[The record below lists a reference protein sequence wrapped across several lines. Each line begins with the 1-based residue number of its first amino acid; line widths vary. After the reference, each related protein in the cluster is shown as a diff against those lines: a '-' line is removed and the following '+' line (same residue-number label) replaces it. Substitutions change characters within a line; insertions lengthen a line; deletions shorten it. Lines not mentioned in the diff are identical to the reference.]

1 MFEEEKLREFGR
13 LVVKLQQREDLT
25 RAETREAYRQI
36 WRNEQP
42 ELQQGAF
49 IAALKCKGETRDELV
64 GVAEAFGEEW
74 AKFFP
79 HKVHASQPHLGICGV
94 GMDSLKTINVSSGAA
109 VIAAACGIPV
119 YKVSAPALTGVS
131 GGADAF
137 ALWGVD
143 IDVPG
148 EESVRAAE
156 KCRLGTTSL
165 VSRAMMAS
173 GIARVVSQIRIG
185 TSFHI
190 SGPMAI
196 HAGERHKVMGVPHPS
211 MTRLCA
217 EVMKGLGY
225 KGAIVPCGGSR
236 QHPGRYLDE
245 LSNVGMSHVAEL
257 HEDGSITEYELV
269 PSDVGLHESRYEE
282 IASTQSREENA
293 RIVARTLAGKGP
305 KPVLDILA
313 LNAAACLKVMG
324 KVPSLVDGLRQA
336 RVAVEDGRAI
346 AQLRCLI
353 ETQNPD
359 PQAGLS
365 TLDALIGS

>member
-1 MFEEEKLREFGR
+1 MFEEEKLRAFGR
-13 LVVKLQQREDLT
+13 LVVRLQQREDLS
-25 RAETREAYRQI
+25 REETREAYRAI

-42 ELQQGAF
+42 ELHQGAF

-79 HKVHASQPHLGICGV
+79 HKVSASQPHLGICGV
-94 GMDSLKTINVSSGAA
+94 GMDSLKTVNISSGAS
-109 VIAAACGIPV
+109 VIVAACGVPV
-119 YKVSAPALTGVS
+119 YKVSAPALTGIS

-148 EESVRAAE
+148 EQSVRSTE
-156 KCRLGTTSL
+156 QCRLGATSL
-165 VSRAMMAS
+165 VSQAMMNS

-196 HAGERHKVMGVPHPS
+196 HAGEQHKVMGVPHPS

-225 KGAIVPCGGSR
+225 KTALVPCGGSR
-236 QHPGRYLDE
+236 EHPGRYLDE
-245 LSNVGMSHVAEL
+245 LSNVGISHVAEL
-257 HEDGSITEYELV
+257 HEDGTITEYELT
-269 PSDVGLHESRYEE
+269 PSDLGLPETSYAE
-282 IASTQSREENA
+282 IASTQSRDENA
-293 RIVARTLAGKGP
+293 RIVARALAGKGT
-305 KPVLDILA
+305 KAVVDVLA

-324 KVPSLVDGLRQA
+324 KVSSLVDGLRQA

-346 AQLRCLI
+346 AQLRSLI
-353 ETQNPD
+353 ETQNRD
-359 PQAGLS
+359 PKAGLA
-365 TLDALIGS
+365 TLDALIGE

>member
-1 MFEEEKLREFGR
+1 MFDEDKLRAFGR

-25 RAETREAYRQI
+25 KEETLDAYRQI

-74 AKFFP
+74 ARYFP
-79 HKVHASQPHLGICGV
+79 HKVNAPEPHLGICGV
-94 GMDSLKTINVSSGAA
+94 GMDSLKTINISSGAS
-109 VIAAACGIPV
+109 VIAAACGVYV

-148 EESVRAAE
+148 EESVRSTE
-156 KCRLGTTSL
+156 QCRLGTTSL

-173 GIARVVSQIRIG
+173 GIARIVSQIRIG

-190 SGPMAI
+190 SGPMAVHI
-196 HAGERHKVMGVPHPS
+196 GESHKVMGVPHPS

-217 EVMKGLGY
+217 EVMKGIGY
-225 KGAIVPCGGSR
+225 KTAIVPCGASSE
-236 QHPGRYLDE
+236 HPGKYLDE
-245 LSNVGMSHVAEL
+245 LSNVGVSHVAEL
-257 HEDGSITEYELV
+257 HEDGSITEYELT
-269 PSDVGLHESRYEE
+269 PGDVALPEAKYQT

-293 RIVARTLAGKGP
+293 RIVARTLANKGP
-305 KPVLDILA
+305 KEVLDVLA

-324 KVPSLVDGLRQA
+324 KVSSLVDGVKQA
-336 RVAVEDGRAI
+336 RAAVEDGRAI
-346 AQLRCLI
+346 AQLRSLI

-359 PQAGLS
+359 PKAGLAK
-365 TLDALIGS
+365 LDALIA

>member
-1 MFEEEKLREFGR
+1 MFEEDKLRAFGR

-25 RAETREAYRQI
+25 REETREAYRQI

-74 AKFFP
+74 EKYFP
-79 HKVHASQPHLGICGV
+79 HKVRAEHPHLGICGV
-94 GMDSLKTINVSSGAA
+94 GMDSLKTVNISSGAS
-109 VIAAACGIPV
+109 VIAAACGVPV

-148 EESVRAAE
+148 EESVRATE
-156 KCRLGTTSL
+156 QCRLGTTSL

-190 SGPMAI
+190 SGPMAV
-196 HAGERHKVMGVPHPS
+196 HAGEQHKVMGVPHPS
-211 MTRLCA
+211 MTRLCV
-217 EVMKGLGY
+217 EVMRGLGY
-225 KGAIVPCGGSR
+225 KGAIVPCGASR
-236 QHPGRYLDE
+236 EHPGRYLDE
-245 LSNVGMSHVAEL
+245 LSTIGISHVAEL
-257 HEDGSITEYELV
+257 HEDGSVTEYEIT
-269 PSDVGLHESRYEE
+269 PDDVGIPEARYED

-293 RIVARTLAGKGP
+293 RIVARTLAGKGSQA
-305 KPVLDILA
+305 VLDILA

-324 KVPSLVDGLRQA
+324 RVPSLVDGVRQA
-336 RVAVEDGRAI
+336 RVAVEDGRAM
-346 AQLRCLI
+346 AQLRSLI
-353 ETQNPD
+353 ETQNHD
-359 PQAGLS
+359 PKAGLA

>member
-1 MFEEEKLREFGR
+1 MFEEEKLRAFGR
-13 LVVKLQQREDLT
+13 LVVRLQQREDLS
-25 RAETREAYRQI
+25 REETREAYRAI

-42 ELQQGAF
+42 ELHQGAF

-79 HKVHASQPHLGICGV
+79 HKVSASQPHLGICGV
-94 GMDSLKTINVSSGAA
+94 GMDSLKTVNISSGAS
-109 VIAAACGIPV
+109 VIVAACGVPV
-119 YKVSAPALTGVS
+119 YKVSAPALTGIS

-148 EESVRAAE
+148 EQSVRSTE
-156 KCRLGTTSL
+156 QCRLGATSL
-165 VSRAMMAS
+165 VSQAMMNS

-196 HAGERHKVMGVPHPS
+196 HAGEQHKVMGVPHPS

-225 KGAIVPCGGSR
+225 KTALVPCGGSR
-236 QHPGRYLDE
+236 EHPGRYLDE
-245 LSNVGMSHVAEL
+245 LSNVGISHVAEL
-257 HEDGSITEYELV
+257 HEDGTITEYELT
-269 PSDVGLHESRYEE
+269 PSDLGLPETSYAE
-282 IASTQSREENA
+282 IASTQSRDENA
-293 RIVARTLAGKGP
+293 RIVARALAGKGT
-305 KPVLDILA
+305 KAVVDVLI

-324 KVPSLVDGLRQA
+324 KVSSLMDGLRQA
-336 RVAVEDGRAI
+336 RAAVEDGRAI
-346 AQLRCLI
+346 AQLRSLI
-353 ETQNPD
+353 ETQNRD
-359 PQAGLS
+359 PKAGLA
-365 TLDALIGS
+365 TLDALIGE